1 MHLTPAFRL
10 AAIATVFVAAAC
22 HSKTSTGARPA
33 TGGGTAARATAARP
47 AARPAD
53 VTPANITLGDSI
65 FNNGSCQ
72 NCHGKL
78 GVGGVRAPAL
88 DGKKWLQLKTG
99 SYDEIVAIITTG
111 VPAAA
116 IKDTTHKN
124 PMNPRGGRANLS
136 DPQIKA
142 VAAYVWTLT
151 HK

>member
-1 MHLTPAFRL
+1 MAKAPA
-10 AAIATVFVAAAC
+10 
-22 HSKTSTGARPA
+22 KPA
-33 TGGGTAARATAARP
+33 E
-47 AARPAD
+47 
-53 VTPANITLGDSI
+53 VTPANVALGDSI

-116 IKDTTHKN
+116 IKDSTHKN
-124 PMNPRGGRANLS
+124 PMNPRGGRANLA
-136 DPQIKA
+136 DAQIKA

>member
-1 MHLTPAFRL
+1 MNMSPAFRL
-10 AAIATVFVAAAC
+10 AAIATVCVVAAC
-22 HSKTSTGARPA
+22 RSSTPAGAPRPA
-33 TGGGTAARATAARP
+33 GGGTAARAITRP
-47 AARPAD
+47 AE
-53 VTPANITLGDSI
+53 VTPANVTLGDSI

-78 GVGGVRAPAL
+78 GVGAVRAPAL

-99 SYDEIVAIITTG
+99 SYEEIVALITTG

-116 IKDTTHKN
+116 IKDTSHKN

-142 VAAYVWTLT
+142 VAAYVWTLS